1 MSKNQQEK
9 ITMNITSFEP
19 NKSVASL
26 TMAELEAFIKEIVQ
40 KSDVASAT
48 LRERTQAE
56 ESSIIPS
63 HIILDAPFDETA
75 VPFWEITAA
84 LAAEVPDEIWATVP
98 EDASEQVHRYLYH
111 Q

>member
-1 MSKNQQEK
+1 M
-9 ITMNITSFEP
+9 TITSFDP

-48 LRERTQAE
+48 LRDRSR

-63 HIILDAPFDETA
+63 HIMLEANAPFDETA
-75 VPFWEITAA
+75 VPLWEITAA
-84 LAAEVPDEIWATVP
+84 RAANVPDEIWATIP
-98 EDASEQVHRYLYH
+98 EDASEQVDRYLYH

>member
-1 MSKNQQEK
+1 MS
-9 ITMNITSFEP
+9 ITSFEP
-19 NKSVASL
+19 NMSVASL
-26 TMAELEAFIKEIVQ
+26 TIAELEAFVKKIIQ
-40 KSDVASAT
+40 QSDRS
-48 LRERTQAE
+48 Q

-98 EDASEQVHRYLYH
+98 EDASEQVDRYLYH

>member
-1 MSKNQQEK
+1 M
-9 ITMNITSFEP
+9 TITSFDP

-48 LRERTQAE
+48 LRERSR

-63 HIILDAPFDETA
+63 HIMLEANAPFDETA

-98 EDASEQVHRYLYH
+98 EDASEQVDRYLYH

>member
-1 MSKNQQEK
+1 MS
-9 ITMNITSFEP
+9 ITSFDP

-26 TMAELEAFIKEIVQ
+26 TIAELEAFIKEIIQ

-48 LRERTQAE
+48 LRERTE

-63 HIILDAPFDETA
+63 HIMLEADAPFDETA
-75 VPFWEITAA
+75 VPLSEIVAA

-98 EDASEQVHRYLYH
+98 KDASEQVDRYLYGNPI
-111 Q
+111 